1 MKNQEKTQKIQ
12 KKNVP
17 KQQNLQ
23 RKHIQE
29 HFLREYNTC
38 EVQPQFDYEIFQ
50 LNVRPKKSKESNFQK
65 KIKNFVV
72 GS

>member
-1 MKNQEKTQKIQ
+1 MFQNNKIYKESIYKNI
-12 KKNVP
+12 
-17 KQQNLQ
+17 
-23 RKHIQE
+23 
-29 HFLREYNTC
+29 FLREYNTC

>member
-17 KQQNLQ
+17 QQQNLQ

-50 LNVRPKKSKESNFQK
+50 LNVRPKKAKNLISRK
-65 KIKNFVV
+65 KLKTLL
-72 GS
+72 